1 MAHLHRETVR
11 VVTTAEEG
19 EDYITEPVATSAVL
33 SPRIHATS
41 QHTTVRMSTGGMSL
55 HEESPPS
62 AASILM
68 PSRMDE
74 AVDTALQAAQRR
86 QSMWDQ
92 QLESVDQ
99 KQAELLTIQWKLIR
113 EQVGTIG
120 REVALI
126 QNEVKDL
133 KADSRKA
140 VLEVERHVRDID
152 TKVDE
157 ERVMRT
163 TLCEGLE
170 GSIHRLKADISNE
183 AKMRVAGDKEVSAKM
198 DHFTEELDKLAR
210 KQALQEQ
217 EMLRMQSEVNAALQ
231 QCDAVRDAL
240 AQEGNER
247 KVVEANLL
255 DRLGE
260 LRRALLNESQDRA
273 TADEEMLRGL
283 RDLIEKERAERN
295 ADLVTLRTSFSS
307 MQKDFFPGKDEIA
320 SLGNRLADLEATFMM
335 QLKDMRDAANKDTA
349 DNLNHYGRLEKR
361 ILEISK
367 TLEKEG
373 ASRAALA
380 EETEQML
387 KTFRVKMRAQLNEQA
402 EAARMAREAL
412 QRALQDQ
419 LDKEISAREA
429 QGDALSSDLAAQRV
443 ALQSKLEAMQ
453 KLMNEIEAKN
463 REMMAKHVLDWEQAH
478 SKLLDDLG
486 KQIRDVRETLTSRL
500 NEERLMR
507 EASDGSIEE
516 HLEFLDRFL
525 QDVRELFMQKGTWQR
540 KLIRKPATASAS
552 IAVTST
558 AHRSIVSS
566 QAASPIATTP

>member
-1 MAHLHRETVR
+1 MTHLHRETVR
-11 VVTTAEEG
+11 VVTTSAEDG
-19 EDYITEPVATSAVL
+19 ETHVDTMGSSAL
-33 SPRIHATS
+33 SPRVHATS
-41 QHTTVRMSTGGMSL
+41 QHTTVRLSSGGMSV
-55 HEESPPS
+55 HEDSPS
-62 AASILM
+62 QNAASILM
-68 PSRMDE
+68 PSRTDE
-74 AVDTALQAAQRR
+74 AIEQAIQAAQRR

-126 QNEVKDL
+126 QSEVKDL

-152 TKVDE
+152 AKVDE

-170 GSIHRLKADISNE
+170 QSLHRLKGDITNE
-183 AKMRVAGDKEVSAKM
+183 AKMRVAGDKEVASKM
-198 DHFTEELDKLAR
+198 DGFADELEKLAR

-217 EMLRMQSEVNAALQ
+217 DLLRVQAEVNASLQ

-247 KVVEANLL
+247 KVVESNLL

-260 LRRALLNESQDRA
+260 LRRALLNENQDRA
-273 TADEEMLRGL
+273 TADEELARGL
-283 RDLIEKERAERN
+283 RDLLEKERSDRSSEF
-295 ADLVTLRTSFSS
+295 TQLRTSISAL
-307 MQKDFFPGKDEIA
+307 QKDFFPGKDEMVG
-320 SLGNRLADLEATFMM
+320 LGNRISELESHFLL
-335 QLKDMRDAANKDTA
+335 QLKEMRDAANKDTS
-349 DNLNHYGRLEKR
+349 DNLTHYGRLEKR

-387 KTFRVKMRAQLNEQA
+387 KTFRVKIRAQLNEQA
-402 EAARMAREAL
+402 EAARVAREAL

-429 QGDALSSDLAAQRV
+429 QGDALASDMAGQRV
-443 ALQSKLEAMQ
+443 AIQSKLESLQ
-453 KLMNEIEAKN
+453 KLMADIEAKT

-478 SKLLDDLG
+478 GKMLDDLS
-486 KQIRDVRETLTSRL
+486 KQIREVRESLTARL

-507 EASDGSIEE
+507 EASDSSIEE
-516 HLEFLDRFL
+516 HLDFLDRFL

-540 KLIRKPATASAS
+540 KLVRKPAGSTA

-558 AHRSIVSS
+558 QRSIINS
-566 QAASPIATTP
+566 QAASPMSTTP